1 MALFSVVIS
10 VYNKAGHIENTLKSV
25 LAQTV
30 QNFEIIVVNDGSTDS
45 SLDCINAFEDPRIIV
60 YTTTNKGAGAARN
73 FGITK
78 ATSPYIALLDGDD
91 YWHPHYLEDI
101 CKLQALFPKARVFA
115 TAIALKT
122 QNFTY
127 PAPYSIPNQAH
138 QIVNY
143 FEGST
148 QHTLLSSSSVV
159 IANEVFERVGL
170 FDETI
175 VSGQDTDLWIRI
187 GLHYSIA
194 FSKRVAVTYIDVPK
208 SLSNRT
214 TNVNLK
220 CKFDKFQEAEK
231 DNKALKKVLDL
242 NRYSMAILSK
252 VHNDTA
258 NFNYFKEALDT
269 RNLNWKQRVTL
280 NLNQVTL
287 RKLIQLKAFLKRK
300 KIILSVFK

>member
-10 VYNKAGHIENTLKSV
+10 VYNKAKHIENTLQSV
-25 LAQTV
+25 LAQSV
-30 QNFEIIVVNDGSTDS
+30 QNFEIIVVNDGSTDN
-45 SLDCINAFEDPRIIV
+45 SLSIINTFEDPRIVV
-60 YTTTNKGAGAARN
+60 YTTPNNGAGAARN
-73 FGITK
+73 FGIKK

-91 YWHPHYLEDI
+91 YWHPHYLADI
-101 CKLQALFPKARVFA
+101 CKLQELFPKANVFA

-122 QNFTY
+122 KNFTY
-127 PAPYSIPNQAH
+127 PAAYSIANEAYQL
-138 QIVNY
+138 IDY

-148 QHTLLSSSSVV
+148 RHTLLSSSSVV
-159 IANEVFERVGL
+159 IANDVFDKVGH

-187 GLHYSIA
+187 GLEYPIA
-194 FSKRVAVTYIDVPK
+194 FSKKVAVTYIDVPK

-214 TNVNLK
+214 TDVNLK
-220 CKFDKFQEAEK
+220 CKFDKFQEAEQHHP
-231 DNKALKKVLDL
+231 ALKKVLDL

-252 VHNDTA
+252 VNNDIT
-258 NFNYFKEALDT
+258 NFNYFKTALDVT
-269 RNLNWKQRVTL
+269 NLNWKQRFTL
-280 NLNQVTL
+280 NLNGFTL